1 MSEGII
7 NFSIQHNFRFICF
20 YLSSLLSLYFLQ
32 TGIAKPHAIQVKH
45 IRQIQMCTK
54 TCNRYVTLFT
64 TFGGVTLNQQITE
77 KNSTKLIKTHK
88 TAAIS

>member
-32 TGIAKPHAIQVKH
+32 TGMAKPHAIQVKH
-45 IRQIQMCTK
+45 IRRIQKCTK
-54 TCNRYVTLFT
+54 NM
-64 TFGGVTLNQQITE
+64 Q
-77 KNSTKLIKTHK
+77 
-88 TAAIS
+88 